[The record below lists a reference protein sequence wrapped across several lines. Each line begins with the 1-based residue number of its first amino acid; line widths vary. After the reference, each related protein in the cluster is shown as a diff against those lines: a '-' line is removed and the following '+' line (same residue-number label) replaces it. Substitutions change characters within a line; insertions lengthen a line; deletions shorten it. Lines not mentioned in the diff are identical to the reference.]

1 MLATLRREVL
11 GLYMNKAVSII
22 ITILIILFLGLLLVS
37 NIVKSAWVQLQFYV
51 VEDDSYDTDIDEN
64 VYTLKLWSVIKTLW
78 NGDSYYLAIIVFFL
92 CLLFTYIKMF
102 FVLLSLWMP
111 MHWTPRAKMLSI
123 LAQVCFISIF
133 VFLLTVLYFF
143 CLSFL
148 LLAIV
153 FVTLVQG

>member
-1 MLATLRREVL
+1 MLATLRREIL

-78 NGDSYYLAIIVFFL
+78 NGASYYLAINVFCITISLDANAFDTT
-92 CLLFTYIKMF
+92 CKNDQYFSSSMF
-102 FVLLSLWMP
+102 
-111 MHWTPRAKMLSI
+111 SI
-123 LAQVCFISIF
+123 
-133 VFLLTVLYFF
+133 
-143 CLSFL
+143 
-148 LLAIV
+148 IV
-153 FVTLVQG
+153 FVDTLRV